1 MLPSRRH
8 APSFT
13 LLSVVL
19 ITLIVAGTALWSS
32 DDESVRQPS
41 RISARHAQI
50 DVLDGPQRQ
59 QRVQLDLTLF
69 TPSSTP
75 APAVVLAHGFTGDGS
90 DLAGPARR
98 LAARGF
104 TVLTYS
110 ARGFGDSTGKIA
122 LNSPDYEVA
131 DARQLLDWMARQPEI
146 ATQSEEDPL
155 VGVGGISYGG
165 ALSMLL
171 AGNDPRVDAIAPMA
185 TYNDLSEAMLPNAA
199 SQNPIPAST
208 PAAHGAEGAA
218 GVFKNLWARKLFEMA
233 TGAPNSESTS
243 PPSTTSSSSTA
254 PPPSTTPGD
263 EPLTCENFVEQL
275 CRAYTELARTGQA
288 GERTSRMLAAASP
301 STVTDNIDV
310 PTLLVQ
316 RQNDALFGLE
326 QADANARQI
335 TAAGGA
341 VKMLWVDERADR
353 GFSPSVWERVG
364 DWFSHQLHEPGE
376 SRGPRPTSSFSYQLA
391 EDTDG
396 DSETQRST
404 LVAGRYPGLEEESVP
419 RFALPLRGA
428 ATKVI
433 NPPGG
438 SANSSSTPRNN
449 DSGDRDGA
457 SSGVATSPPNTP
469 NSGVGEQPAAQT
481 AVFESRRSEQ
491 DVRITGVPQTELS
504 VASVPGQPSGDT
516 AVLFARLLDVG
527 PDGSR
532 TPLGRSS
539 AAIRVTD
546 LAEDGAASTVDV
558 ALSPTVHTLKTGH
571 RLRLRL
577 STTDAAYS
585 SPEEPAVHRV
595 APAGRN
601 TISLPSVSAEPV
613 EKTSPPYGALIGIG
627 TFAILIVA
635 GAVLAIRFG
644 RSRGQPPD
652 PELTDVP
659 LAVEGVGKSYPRSPD
674 AVRDL
679 SVRVEPGQIVGLLGP
694 NGAGKTTLLRIVLGL
709 SRAEE
714 GRVRVFGHGITPSA
728 PVLSRVG
735 GVVESPGLLPHLTG
749 LENLRSHWEATGR
762 PLEQARLDEVV
773 RIAALGEF
781 ANHKAGT
788 YGPGM
793 RQRVALAQAMLGMPD
808 LLVLDEPMNALDPA
822 HTQRMREVLREY
834 ASTGR
839 SVLLSSHLLDEVEKT
854 CTHVVVLR
862 EGRRV
867 AGGTTEELIAAD
879 SITAFHVDQ
888 PERAARTLE
897 GLEGIGKVEIR
908 SDVVYAELAG
918 HPTALAVNALV
929 NSEVSINRVGPHRKL
944 EDAFLEL
951 VGEDR

>member
-1 MLPSRRH
+1 MFPSRRH

-19 ITLIVAGTALWSS
+19 IALIVAGTALWSS
-32 DDESVRQPS
+32 GDDSVRQPS

-69 TPSSTP
+69 TPASTP
-75 APAVVLAHGFTGDGS
+75 APAVVLAHGFTGDES

-98 LAARGF
+98 LAARGL

-110 ARGFGDSTGKIA
+110 ARGFGESTGKIA
-122 LNSPDYEVA
+122 LNSPDYEVT

-146 ATQSEEDPL
+146 ATQSEKDPL
-155 VGVGGISYGG
+155 VGVGGVSYGG

-199 SQNPIPAST
+199 SQTPIPAST
-208 PAAHGAEGAA
+208 PAHGAEGAP
-218 GVFKNLWARKLFEMA
+218 GVFKHLWARKLFEMA
-233 TGAPNSESTS
+233 TGDPTSESTS
-243 PPSTTSSSSTA
+243 PPSTTSSSSPT

-263 EPLTCENFVEQL
+263 DPLTCENFIEQL
-275 CRAYTELARTGQA
+275 CRAYTELARTGHTS
-288 GERTSRMLAAASP
+288 ENTSRMLAAASP
-301 STVTDNIDV
+301 STVTDDIDV

-335 TAAGGA
+335 TAAGGT

-353 GFSPSVWERVG
+353 GFSPSVWEQVG

-376 SRGPRPTSSFSYQLA
+376 SRGARSTNSFSYQLA

-419 RFALPLRGA
+419 RFALPLRGE

-438 SANSSSTPRNN
+438 NANSSSTRRNN
-449 DSGDRDGA
+449 G
-457 SSGVATSPPNTP
+457 SSGQDGTFSGVTTSPLNTP
-469 NSGVGEQPAAQT
+469 SSGEGEQPAAQT
-481 AVFESRRSEQ
+481 AVFESQRSER
-491 DVRITGVPQTELS
+491 DVRITGVPQTELAVS
-504 VASVPGQPSGDT
+504 SVPGQPSGDT

-539 AAIRVTD
+539 VAVRVTD
-546 LAEDGAASTVDV
+546 LAENGATSTVDV
-558 ALSPTVHTLKTGH
+558 ALSPTVHTLKAGH

-601 TISLPSVSAEPV
+601 TISLPSVSAEHV
-613 EKTSPPYGALIGIG
+613 DKTSPPYGALIGIG
-627 TFAILIVA
+627 TFAILILA
-635 GAVLAIRFG
+635 GTVLTIRFG
-644 RSRGQPPD
+644 RSRRQPPD
-652 PELTDVP
+652 PGLTHVP

-679 SVRVEPGQIVGLLGP
+679 SVRVEPGQVVGLLGP

-714 GRVRVFGHGITPSA
+714 GRIRVFGHGIKPSA

-735 GVVESPGLLPHLTG
+735 GMVESPGLLPHLTG

-762 PLEQARLDEVV
+762 PLEQASLDEVV

-834 ASTGR
+834 VSTGR

-897 GLEGIGKVEIR
+897 GLEGIGKVEVR
-908 SDVVYAELAG
+908 SEVVYAELAG

-929 NSEVSINRVGPHRKL
+929 NSEISISRVGPHRKL

>member
-1 MLPSRRH
+1 M
-8 APSFT
+8 
-13 LLSVVL
+13 LSVVL
-19 ITLIVAGTALWSS
+19 IALIVAGTALWSS
-32 DDESVRQPS
+32 DDESVRQPP

-69 TPSSTP
+69 VPSSTP
-75 APAVVLAHGFTGDGS
+75 APAVVLAHGFTGDES

-110 ARGFGDSTGKIA
+110 SRGFGDSTGKIA
-122 LNSPDYEVA
+122 LNSPDYEVT

-146 ATQSEEDPL
+146 ATQDEGDPL
-155 VGVGGISYGG
+155 VGVGGTSYGG

-171 AGNDPRVDAIAPMA
+171 AGSDPRVDAIAPMA
-185 TYNDLSEAMLPNAA
+185 TYNDLSETMLPNAA
-199 SQNPIPAST
+199 SRNPIPAST
-208 PAAHGAEGAA
+208 AAHGAEGVP
-218 GVFKNLWARKLFEMA
+218 GVFRHLWARKLFEMA
-233 TGAPNSESTS
+233 TGDPTSGSTS

-254 PPPSTTPGD
+254 PPPSTAPGD

-275 CRAYTELARTGQA
+275 CRAYTELARTGEA
-288 GERTSRMLAAASP
+288 GESTSRMLAAASP
-301 STVTDNIDV
+301 SSVTDNIDV

-316 RQNDALFGLE
+316 RQDNALFGLE

-335 TAAGGA
+335 TAAGGT
-341 VKMLWVDERADR
+341 VKMLWVDERAGR
-353 GFSPSVWERVG
+353 GFPPSVWEQVG
-364 DWFSHQLHEPGE
+364 DWFSRHLHEAGGA
-376 SRGPRPTSSFSYQLA
+376 RGDRPTASFSYQLA
-391 EDTDG
+391 EKTDEG
-396 DSETQRST
+396 SETERST
-404 LVAGRYPGLEEESVP
+404 LVAERYPGLEEKSVP
-419 RFALPLRGA
+419 RFALPLRGG

-438 SANSSSTPRNN
+438 SANSPPAPRNN
-449 DSGDRDGA
+449 DSAEEDGA

-469 NSGVGEQPAAQT
+469 SPEGDERPAAQT

-504 VASVPGQPSGDT
+504 VTSVPGQPGDDT

-532 TPLGRSS
+532 TPLGGSS

-546 LAEDGAASTVDV
+546 LAENGAPGTVDV
-558 ALSPTVHTLKTGH
+558 ALPPTVHTLKSGH

-585 SPEEPAVHRV
+585 SPEEAAVHRV

-601 TISLPSVSAEPV
+601 TISLPSVPAEPV
-613 EKTSPPYGALIGIG
+613 EETSPPYGALIGIG
-627 TFAILIVA
+627 TFTILIIA
-635 GAVLAIRFG
+635 GTVLAIRFE
-644 RSRGQPPD
+644 RSRRRPPE
-652 PELTDVP
+652 PELTHVP
-659 LAVEGVGKSYPRSPD
+659 LSVEGVGKSYPRSPD

-709 SRAEE
+709 TRAEE
-714 GRVRVFGHGITPSA
+714 GRVRIFGHGITPSA

-781 ANHKAGT
+781 ANHKART

-822 HTQRMREVLREY
+822 HTQRMREVIREY

-879 SITAFHVDQ
+879 SVTAFHVDQ

-897 GLEGIGKVEIR
+897 GIEGIGKVEVR
-908 SDVVYAELAG
+908 SDAVYAELAG

-951 VGEDR
+951 VGEER

>member
-19 ITLIVAGTALWSS
+19 IALIVAGVALWSS

-41 RISARHAQI
+41 RISVRHAKI

-69 TPSSTP
+69 SPSSTP
-75 APAVVLAHGFTGDGS
+75 APSVVLAHGFTGDKTE
-90 DLAGPARR
+90 LVGPARR

-110 ARGFGDSTGKIA
+110 SRGFGDSTGKIA
-122 LNSPDYEVA
+122 LNSPDYEVT
-131 DARQLLDWMARQPEI
+131 DARQLLDWMARQPEV
-146 ATQSEEDPL
+146 ATQGEGDPL

-185 TYNDLSEAMLPNAA
+185 TYNDLSEAVLPNAA
-199 SQNPIPAST
+199 SQHPIPAST
-208 PAAHGAEGAA
+208 AAHGAEGAP
-218 GVFKNLWARKLFEMA
+218 GVFKHLWARKLFQMA
-233 TGAPNSESTS
+233 TGDPTSASPAPSSTTTSTS
-243 PPSTTSSSSTA
+243 A
-254 PPPSTTPGD
+254 EPPPSAPPGD
-263 EPLTCENFVEQL
+263 EPLTCENFVERL
-275 CRAYTELARTGQA
+275 CRAYTELASTGRA
-288 GERTSRMLAAASP
+288 GESTSRLLAAASP
-301 STVTDNIDV
+301 TTVTDNVDV

-353 GFSPSVWERVG
+353 GFSPAVWEQVG
-364 DWFSHQLHEPGE
+364 DWFSRRLHDPGE
-376 SRGPRPTSSFSYQLA
+376 SRDAEPTSAFSYQLA
-391 EDTDG
+391 EETDG
-396 DSETQRST
+396 GSGTERST
-404 LVAGRYPGLEEESVP
+404 LVSERYPGLEEGSVP
-419 RFALPLRGA
+419 RFALPLRGE
-428 ATKVI
+428 ATEVI

-438 SANSSSTPRNN
+438 SSNSSSAPRNN
-449 DSGDRDGA
+449 GSGGQDGS
-457 SSGVATSPPNTP
+457 SSGATTSPANTP
-469 NSGVGEQPAAQT
+469 IPEEDERPAAQK
-481 AVFESRRSEQ
+481 AVFDTRRSEQ
-491 DVRITGVPQTELS
+491 EVRITGVPQFELS
-504 VASVPGQPSGDT
+504 VSSVPEQPGGDT

-539 AAIRVTD
+539 AAIRVSG
-546 LAEDGAASTVDV
+546 LAENGAPSTVDV
-558 ALSPTVHTLKTGH
+558 ALSPTVHTLETGH

-585 SPEEPAVHRV
+585 SPEAPAVHRV

-601 TISLPSVSAEPV
+601 TISLPSVPAEPV
-613 EKTSPPYGALIGIG
+613 EAAAPPYGALIGIG
-627 TFAILIVA
+627 TFTLLITA

-644 RSRGQPPD
+644 RSHGQPPD
-652 PELTDVP
+652 PELTHVP
-659 LAVEGVGKSYPRSPD
+659 LSVEGIGKSYPRSPD

-679 SVRVEPGQIVGLLGP
+679 SLRVDPGQVVGLLGP

-709 SRAEE
+709 SRPEE
-714 GRVRVFGHGITPSA
+714 GRVRVFGRGVTPGA

-735 GVVESPGLLPHLTG
+735 GLVESPGLLPHLTG

-781 ANHKAGT
+781 ANHKVST

-793 RQRVALAQAMLGMPD
+793 RQRVALAQAILGMPD

-888 PERAARTLE
+888 PDRAARTLE
-897 GLEGIGKVEIR
+897 GLEGIGEVEVR
-908 SDVVYAELAG
+908 SDVVYAELTG
-918 HPTALAVNALV
+918 HPTAIAVNALV
-929 NSEVSINRVGPHRKL
+929 ESGVSINRVGPHRKL